1 MSHACVIVV
10 ILSWVKV
17 GEKMC
22 VWGGTSED
30 NGGRTIIF
38 EPRISF
44 PTLPSEF

>member
-10 ILSWVKV
+10 LLSWVKV
-17 GEKMC
+17 GEKMRGTREDKE
-22 VWGGTSED
+22 GGT
-30 NGGRTIIF
+30 IVF

>member
-10 ILSWVKV
+10 TLSWVKV
-17 GEKMC
+17 GEKM
-22 VWGGTSED
+22 GGTSED
-30 NGGRTIIF
+30 NGGRKIIF